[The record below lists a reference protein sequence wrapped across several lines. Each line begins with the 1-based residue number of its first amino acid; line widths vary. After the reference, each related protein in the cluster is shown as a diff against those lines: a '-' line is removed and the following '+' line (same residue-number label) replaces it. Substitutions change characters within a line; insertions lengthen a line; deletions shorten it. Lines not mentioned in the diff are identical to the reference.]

1 MSKFSKQFN
10 VWHVANDKK
19 YRTATLY
26 RKALCKKFRNWK
38 SPEDYFELLKQVMSL
53 KDKNEKLKA
62 DKQLVVVPKFVADW
76 FEANKHNLE
85 YKVWEYIKNWD
96 EQEENEFKMFMDF
109 NVNNPIQTIFKM
121 LDGYTVEKEKLFYLR
136 NKITRAYLFEDA
148 HDEYF
153 EYFNVKRK
161 EMDRRRKA
169 KFTQSEIDGMD
180 AGSYEQIEV
189 KNG

>member
-1 MSKFSKQFN
+1 MSNFEHRITEDSTEFEKAFLKIYDGSL
-10 VWHVANDKK
+10 WTALDK
-19 YRTATLY
+19 
-26 RKALCKKFRNWK
+26 
-38 SPEDYFELLKQVMSL
+38 M
-53 KDKNEKLKA
+53 KDWQPPKP
-62 DKQLVVVPKFVADW
+62 LVVVPQYVADW
-76 FEANKHNLE
+76 FDINQDDIDGNIKALTININRNPKSGWSEMDEWFMYFPNK
-85 YKVWEYIKNWD
+85 
-96 EQEENEFKMFMDF
+96 
-109 NVNNPIQTIFKM
+109 PIETLISMK
-121 LDGYTVEKEKLFYLR
+121 LYGYTVEKEKLFYLR

>member
-1 MSKFSKQFN
+1 MSNFEHRITEDSTEFEKAFLKIYDGSL
-10 VWHVANDKK
+10 WTALDK
-19 YRTATLY
+19 
-26 RKALCKKFRNWK
+26 
-38 SPEDYFELLKQVMSL
+38 M
-53 KDKNEKLKA
+53 KDWQPPKP
-62 DKQLVVVPKFVADW
+62 LVVVPQYVADW
-76 FEANKHNLE
+76 FDINQDDIDGNIKALTININRNPKSGWSEMDEWFMYFPNK
-85 YKVWEYIKNWD
+85 
-96 EQEENEFKMFMDF
+96 
-109 NVNNPIQTIFKM
+109 PIETLISMK
-121 LDGYTVEKEKLFYLR
+121 LYGYTVEKEKFFYLR